1 MIDIVKSL
9 FENNVISEEMKSEI
23 ETAWESKIQENREQV
38 ATELREEFAKKY
50 EHDKSTMVEAI
61 ETMLSDR
68 LQSELEEFNDD
79 RQGLIEAKA
88 RYAQKMKQDTQAM
101 EAFVLQNL
109 KSEIAELHED
119 RNSVANNIQKLEEFV
134 VEALAK
140 EIAEFYVDKQ
150 DLAETKVKLVKEN
163 KAKFEEVK
171 DKFIKNASAMISETV
186 SKKLKG
192 EISQLKEDI
201 ESARQNDFGRRIFEA
216 FATEYNTS
224 YLNEKSETAKLLKV
238 VSQKTQELEEA
249 AKIVAETKGL
259 LESKDHEI
267 KSINDK
273 IARNEVMSEL
283 LAPLNADKQEVMKDL
298 LESVQTD
305 KLRKQFDKYLPAV
318 MDGGKPAK
326 KALTEAKEITG
337 DKKVKAQSA
346 GSEVNTAE
354 VFDIRRLAGL
364 KV

>member
-1 MIDIVKSL
+1 VIDIVKDL
-9 FENNVISEEMKSEI
+9 FENNVISEEIKSEI

-38 ATELREEFAKKY
+38 ATELREEFATKY

-61 ETMLSDR
+61 ESMLSER
-68 LQSELEEFNDD
+68 LQGELEEFNAD
-79 RQGLIEAKA
+79 REGLIEARA

-109 KSEIAELHED
+109 KGEIAELHED
-119 RNSVANNIQKLEEFV
+119 RNSVANNIQKLEEFI

-140 EIAEFYVDKQ
+140 EIAEFYEDKQ

-163 KAKFEEVK
+163 KAKFDEVK
-171 DKFIKNASAMISETV
+171 NKFIKTASSMVSETV
-186 SKKLKG
+186 SKTLKG
-192 EISQLKEDI
+192 EINQLKEDI

-238 VSQKTQELEEA
+238 VNQKTQELEEA
-249 AKIVAETKGL
+249 AKVVAETRDL

-267 KSINDK
+267 KSINDS
-273 IARNEVMSEL
+273 IERSNVMNEL
-283 LAPLNADKQEVMKDL
+283 LAPLNSEKREVMKDL

-305 KLRKQFDKYLPAV
+305 KLRKQFDKYMPSV

-326 KALTEAKEITG
+326 QALTEAKEITG
-337 DKKVKAQSA
+337 DKKTKAQST